1 MNVPRQEIRERKAR
15 LQEHLRAQGLQ
26 GVIILDGHNF
36 TYFSGY
42 HADVQLWERPIALVI
57 PATGPSTAIVNELST
72 HGWQLAQ
79 EGGLVAADRMIVY
92 HEHPRIAKRGP
103 LLPEWPQLVTQ
114 VSREFG
120 ILRILGSD
128 NAEFA
133 TRVFGPKFQ
142 VEDISPVV
150 RDMRLIKSPSEL
162 DILRRSGAVT
172 DWAMEQFGK
181 LLRPGRYIQEVNH
194 DLGKLLEIRAA
205 EEFPLSRIDTM
216 IISNAGPDSAYPHG
230 ACGRPGRILERG
242 HMIINNI
249 VFRIDGLG
257 AENERTWS
265 IGPPTDRLK
274 ELFAIEA
281 KAQQDAVNACV
292 AGNRFSDIDAAAQ
305 EVIEAAG
312 LGDHIFHRTGH
323 GIGLWIHEDPV
334 NTAFDH
340 RTMRGGE
347 VMSVEPAIYIR
358 GYGGVRNSD
367 TVLVGASA
375 PEIVTKFPKDLEV
388 TTVG

>member
-1 MNVPRQEIRERKAR
+1 M
-15 LQEHLRAQGLQ
+15 
-26 GVIILDGHNF
+26 ILDGHNF

-42 HADVQLWERPIALVI
+42 HPDVQLWERPIALLI
-57 PATGPSTAIVNELST
+57 PATGPSTAIMNELST
-72 HGWQLAQ
+72 NGWQLAQ
-79 EGGLVAADRMIVY
+79 DDGLVAVEQIVIY
-92 HEHPRIAKRGP
+92 HEHPRITKRGP
-103 LLPEWPQLVTQ
+103 VLPEWPQLVTQ
-114 VSREFG
+114 IGRELG
-120 ILRILGSD
+120 MMRSLGSD
-128 NAEFA
+128 HVEGAQ
-133 TRVFGPKFQ
+133 RLSDPKCR
-142 VEDISPVV
+142 VEDLAPVI
-150 RDMRLIKSPSEL
+150 RDMRRIKSAAEQ
-162 DILRRSGAVT
+162 DVLRRAGAVT
-172 DWAMEQFGK
+172 DWGMEQFAK

-194 DLGKLLEIRAA
+194 ELGKLLEIRAA
-205 EEFPLSRIDTM
+205 EEFPTSRVDTM
-216 IISNAGPDSAYPHG
+216 ILSNAGPDSAYPHG
-230 ACGRPGRILERG
+230 PCGRPGRMLERG

-265 IGPPTDRLK
+265 IGPPSGRLRD
-274 ELFAIEA
+274 LFAIEA
-281 KAQQDAVNACV
+281 DAQRKAVNACV

-340 RTMRGGE
+340 RTMTGGE

-367 TVLVGASA
+367 TVIVGAA
-375 PEIVTKFPKDLEV
+375 EPEVVTKFPKDLEA
-388 TTVG
+388 TTVA